1 MGQYHTAPHCSA
13 LPGTQFNTAENEGAT
28 LSLIN
33 GAPSLLQHFIT
44 SAQRRE
50 KGEDKGTGR
59 GGQRTAQP
67 FK

>member
-1 MGQYHTAPHCSA
+1 MGQYHTAAHCSA

-44 SAQRRE
+44 LAQRRE
-50 KGEDKGTGR
+50 
-59 GGQRTAQP
+59 
-67 FK
+67 